1 MHLAGSAPTG
11 RTPCGIRASMAIRS
25 IEPVLLSGAALGGAW
40 VLPWCR
46 LRRSTQL
53 EDPLHSQSNAELP
66 CTFGA
71 RLFRRTNQLE
81 LFIAA
86 SSLGVIVSLAP
97 LMRPRSRHACTTH
110 GTPASES
117 CRKFSTLLLNLV
129 LGILLLCAEEH
140 DAEEVVSA
148 ITSSADTAPKQKSLS
163 QRISINPLTEHDLP
177 E

>member
-1 MHLAGSAPTG
+1 
-11 RTPCGIRASMAIRS
+11 MAIRS
-25 IEPVLLSGAALGGAW
+25 IEPVLLSAGAAALGGAW

-148 ITSSADTAPKQKSLS
+148 ISADTAPKQKSLS
-163 QRISINPLTEHDLP
+163 QRISMKRNMKMCVKL
-177 E
+177 

>member
-1 MHLAGSAPTG
+1 LHLAGSAPTG

-25 IEPVLLSGAALGGAW
+25 IEPVLLSGTAALGGAW

-117 CRKFSTLLLNLV
+117 CRKFSTLLLNFV

-140 DAEEVVSA
+140 AAVEVGFLCSA
-148 ITSSADTAPKQKSLS
+148 ITTPKRQRNSALGTS
-163 QRISINPLTEHDLP
+163 N
-177 E
+177 